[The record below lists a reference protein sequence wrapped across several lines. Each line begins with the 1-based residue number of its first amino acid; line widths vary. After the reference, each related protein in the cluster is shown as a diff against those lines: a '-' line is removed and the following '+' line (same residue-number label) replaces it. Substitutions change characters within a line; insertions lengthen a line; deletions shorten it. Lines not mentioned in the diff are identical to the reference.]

1 MRKRKGE
8 EREREILGFSAN
20 WETFFC
26 FGFVKLSNKTA
37 QDVTVLL
44 LEWEFLWMDHS
55 RFVVKCWLVIEICA
69 YKLSIRPGFNEIRCA
84 R

>member
-1 MRKRKGE
+1 MRDRAKCWDVALNGVE
-8 EREREILGFSAN
+8 L
-20 WETFFC
+20 
-26 FGFVKLSNKTA
+26 FVKFSNKTA
-37 QDVTVLL
+37 QDVTVFYIY

-55 RFVVKCWLVIEICA
+55 RFDLVWFFVGKMLARNISICA